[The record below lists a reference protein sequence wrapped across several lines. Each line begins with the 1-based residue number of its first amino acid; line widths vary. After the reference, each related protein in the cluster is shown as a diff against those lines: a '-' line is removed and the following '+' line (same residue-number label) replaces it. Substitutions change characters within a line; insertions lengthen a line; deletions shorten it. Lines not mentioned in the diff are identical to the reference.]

1 MKGGFISK
9 ALDWSLCSHFMGWF
23 FSFLFFSSSIPLA
36 VHFLFFFPFD
46 SPPLLFLLFF
56 PACPLSKKRG
66 RAVMINELRYGTV
79 PLYVRTYIRIYV
91 YMYLNERGRLCYGG
105 RKS

>member
-23 FSFLFFSSSIPLA
+23 FFSSSIPLA
-36 VHFLFFFPFD
+36 VLFFFFFFD
-46 SPPLLFLLFF
+46 SPPLLFFLFFF

-91 YMYLNERGRLCYGG
+91 YMYLNGRGRLCHDG